1 MFNNELM
8 ADVHFVVGQP
18 GRTQR
23 LPGHRVRILASSEVA
38 LKGWKMNK
46 QAATQ
51 AGPLLLIS
59 YKLEKK
65 HLSSL
70 PAIMKLI
77 PFVLHH
83 HFRTMCLFETV
94 LNYLCKWGWRMEA
107 QSERRRKG
115 YPLQRSFR
123 AGWSVFVSALA
134 QLFMKMLCNY
144 STFNQTPPTTHRND
158 DQTQRE
164 ARPCARLAP
173 CTNFCTPLGLTW
185 QCNF

>member
-1 MFNNELM
+1 M

-65 HLSSL
+65 SSFLFASHNETDSFCAPPSL
-70 PAIMKLI
+70 P
-77 PFVLHH
+77 HH
-83 HFRTMCLFETV
+83 V
-94 LNYLCKWGWRMEA
+94 
-107 QSERRRKG
+107 
-115 YPLQRSFR
+115 SFR
-123 AGWSVFVSALA
+123 DSP
-134 QLFMKMLCNY
+134 QLFM
-144 STFNQTPPTTHRND
+144 
-158 DQTQRE
+158 
-164 ARPCARLAP
+164 
-173 CTNFCTPLGLTW
+173 
-185 QCNF
+185 